1 MLRLFHFHLLNLHQ
15 STLICME
22 SAAKWLEFK
31 CLKERLVFLR
41 YVFQLMQQCHVYYP
55 CQYSMM
61 QLFIWQEELK
71 SSEDFQPSSKCCKE
85 IADFVTENSDPLL
98 PMRKKNRKSC
108 CLWKLLRRMRCSKLS
123 WFCCW
128 CCDCFSGCCNRNR
141 KQNKCKCSSCLQS
154 INFSLTNWCYCYDKK
169 SHCCKHLCGC
179 NNCCCIL
186 PGCNFRWPFSCCFC
200 KCSCSCTCPSFPK
213 VPSCCG
219 CTKC

>member
-1 MLRLFHFHLLNLHQ
+1 MVTTPTKHPSSNVTSLPFPSPKPPPEYPDLYGKRREMARVQMLEREISF
-15 STLICME
+15 
-22 SAAKWLEFK
+22 LE
-31 CLKERLVFLR
+31 
-41 YVFQLMQQCHVYYP
+41 
-55 CQYSMM
+55 
-61 QLFIWQEELK
+61 EELK

-141 KQNKCKCSSCLQS
+141 KQNKCKCSSCLPS
-154 INFSLTNWCYCYDKK
+154 INFSLTNWCYCCDKK